1 MVREAISSEE
11 AVGKTIKQ
19 VMFGFNACILLIFTD
34 NTVCYISATDCYGD
48 LSVDFSSVAD
58 LKDFY
63 TDEVIE
69 AGLATQ
75 EEYDAFYEQEHLW
88 HEEQERA
95 TYLRL
100 KEKYDE

>member
-19 VMFGFNACILLIFTD
+19 IMFGFNACILLIFTD
-34 NTVCYISATDCYGD
+34 DTMCYISAADSYGD

-69 AGLATQ
+69 AGLATE
-75 EEYDAFYEQEHLW
+75 EEYEAFYEQEHLR

-100 KEKYDE
+100 KEKYGE

>member
-1 MVREAISSEE
+1 MVKPAISSEE

-34 NTVCYISATDCYGD
+34 DTMCYISATESYGD
-48 LSVDFSSVAD
+48 LNVDFSLAAD
-58 LKDFY
+58 LQDFY
-63 TDEVIE
+63 SDEVIE

-75 EEYDAFYEQEHLW
+75 EEYNVFYEQEHLRL
-88 HEEQERA
+88 EEQERA

-100 KEKYDE
+100 KEKYGE

>member
-1 MVREAISSEE
+1 MVRPAITSEE
-11 AVGKTIKQ
+11 VVGKTIKQ
-19 VMFGFNACILLIFTD
+19 IMFGFNACLLLIFTD
-34 NTVCYISATDCYGD
+34 DTMCYISATESYGD

-63 TDEVIE
+63 TDEIIE

-75 EEYDAFYEQEHLW
+75 EECDAFYEQEHLR

-100 KEKYDE
+100 KEKYGE

>member
-34 NTVCYISATDCYGD
+34 DTVCYISAADNYGD
-48 LSVDFSSVAD
+48 LNVDFSLVAD

-63 TDEVIE
+63 TDEVIG

-75 EEYDAFYEQEHLW
+75 EEYNAFYEQEHLR
-88 HEEQERA
+88 HGEQERM

-100 KEKYDE
+100 KEKYGE

>member
-1 MVREAISSEE
+1 MVRKAISSEE

-19 VMFGFNACILLIFTD
+19 IMFGFNACLLLIFTD
-34 NTVCYISATDCYGD
+34 DTMCYISATESYGD
-48 LSVDFSSVAD
+48 LNVDFSLVAD

-69 AGLATQ
+69 AGLATE
-75 EEYDAFYEQEHLW
+75 EEYDVFYEQEHLR

-100 KEKYDE
+100 KEKYGE